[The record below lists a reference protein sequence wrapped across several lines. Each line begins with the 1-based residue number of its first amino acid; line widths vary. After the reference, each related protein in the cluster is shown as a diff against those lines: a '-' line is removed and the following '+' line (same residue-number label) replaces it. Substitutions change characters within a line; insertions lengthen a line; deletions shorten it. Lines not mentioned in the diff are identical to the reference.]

1 MRILY
6 VDHYVG
12 SLSMGMEFRPYY
24 LAREWQKLG
33 HSVRLVGAD
42 YSHLRIKQPEV
53 VKDFAVQEMDGEEF
67 QWIKTVRYDG
77 NGSKRAISIFQFVI
91 KLWLAAGRI
100 ASEYKPDVVISSSTY
115 PLDAYACSRIA
126 KKAKA
131 KYIHEA
137 HDMWPATLTEMGGM
151 SEKHPFIKVIAKAEK
166 YAYRKPDKVVSV
178 LPATL
183 QHMLDCG
190 LRSPNMFSYI
200 PNGIVPEDWDEPEE
214 LSAEHQVGFDKLKG
228 KFIVGYLGGHALTNA
243 LYTFIDAAAELRDD
257 PDIVFV
263 LVGKGVEKQK
273 LMDWVEKEGLTNVVF
288 FPPVKKKQVPIT
300 LGKMDALYIGAAA
313 CPLYRYGISMN
324 KLYDYMM
331 AGKPIIYGISAANNE
346 VDEAQCGMTIEP
358 ESPQDLVKAVRRLKE
373 MTPVERN
380 EFGYRGKSWVLENR
394 KYETLAKQFLKEM
407 QDVRNY
413 IS

>member
-12 SLSMGMEFRPYY
+12 SISMGMEFRPYY
-24 LAREWQKLG
+24 LAKEWQKLG

-53 VKDFAVQEMDGEEF
+53 EEDFAIQKIDDAEF
-67 QWIKTVRYDG
+67 QWIKTIRYEG
-77 NGSKRAISIFQFVI
+77 NGSRRAISIFQFVS
-91 KLWLAAGRI
+91 KLWIKARKI
-100 ASEYKPDVVISSSTY
+100 AREFNPDVVISSSTY
-115 PLDAYACSRIA
+115 PLDAYACYRIA
-126 KKAKA
+126 KKANA

-151 SEKHPFIKVIAKAEK
+151 SEKHPFIRVIAMAEK
-166 YAYRKPDKVVSV
+166 YAYRRPEKVVYV

-190 LRSPNMFSYI
+190 LSSKDKFSYI
-200 PNGIVPEDWDEPEE
+200 PNGIVPEDWNEPEE
-214 LSAEHQVGFDKLKG
+214 LGEEHQTGFDKLKG

-243 LYTFIDAAAELRDD
+243 LDTFIDAAIELKEE
-257 PDIVFV
+257 PNIVFV

-273 LMDWVEKEGLTNVVF
+273 LIDRVNKEGLTNVVF
-288 FPPVKKKQVPIT
+288 FPPVKKKQVPT
-300 LGKMDALYIGAAA
+300 ALKKMDALYIGAAD
-313 CPLYRYGISMN
+313 CSLYRFGISMN

-331 AGKPIIYGISAANNE
+331 SEKPIIYGISAANNE
-346 VDEAQCGMTIEP
+346 VAEASCGLTIEP
-358 ESPQDLVKAVRRLKE
+358 ESPGELVNAIKQLKD
-373 MTPVERN
+373 MDPAERQKLG
-380 EFGYRGKSWVLENR
+380 ERGKLWVLENR

-407 QDVRNY
+407 
-413 IS
+413 